1 MFGTTRQFKDIRF
14 HERTQDFI
22 LRDLGS
28 HLFEFF
34 TTFPKEK
41 KSFLAFC
48 RPLHQKHESICFI
61 L

>member
-28 HLFEFF
+28 HLF
-34 TTFPKEK
+34 
-41 KSFLAFC
+41 
-48 RPLHQKHESICFI
+48 
-61 L
+61 